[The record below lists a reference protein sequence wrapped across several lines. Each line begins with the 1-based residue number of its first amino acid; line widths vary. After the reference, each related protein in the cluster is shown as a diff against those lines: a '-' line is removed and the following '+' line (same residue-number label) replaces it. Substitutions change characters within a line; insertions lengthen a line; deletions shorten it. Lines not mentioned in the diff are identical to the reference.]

1 MKIKISLRSNFPLK
15 TSNNPKHLFTFPP
28 FRVPQPPHKSQANQ
42 NIPQPTFLRDL
53 SRYVWLKTFSFTH
66 FIISTDLRLF
76 GNVFY
81 KNARR
86 WETTSPRIIRQKWR
100 KKLKIVASP
109 LSFPPPSG
117 GDLLQP
123 GAASTLELLL
133 PRYEANYLSCHP
145 CTNTLAASIHL
156 LHLWEQVWEALGVF
170 EVEEMWFRF
179 LPMNAPSGQAT
190 KTFRWELNPW
200 AICACVTSTHWVISV
215 FSLWESN
222 NDFQRVINLSSR
234 ATGRGKIHTSFTK
247 RSQARSDIAWYW
259 GEGGYRVTLW
269 SCPYQMTLSSSF
281 PLIQF
286 FYFSNISNGS

>member
-86 WETTSPRIIRQKWR
+86 WETTPPRIIWQKWR

-156 LHLWEQVWEALGVF
+156 LHLWEQVWEALGGLGGGGDVVQVPANECSVWPSHKNF
-170 EVEEMWFRF
+170 QVGAKPLGNMCMCNVCSLSHQCILAVGVQQWFSKSHQSK
-179 LPMNAPSGQAT
+179 L
-190 KTFRWELNPW
+190 
-200 AICACVTSTHWVISV
+200 ACH
-215 FSLWESN
+215 
-222 NDFQRVINLSSR
+222 
-234 ATGRGKIHTSFTK
+234 
-247 RSQARSDIAWYW
+247 RSW
-259 GEGGYRVTLW
+259 
-269 SCPYQMTLSSSF
+269 
-281 PLIQF
+281 
-286 FYFSNISNGS
+286 